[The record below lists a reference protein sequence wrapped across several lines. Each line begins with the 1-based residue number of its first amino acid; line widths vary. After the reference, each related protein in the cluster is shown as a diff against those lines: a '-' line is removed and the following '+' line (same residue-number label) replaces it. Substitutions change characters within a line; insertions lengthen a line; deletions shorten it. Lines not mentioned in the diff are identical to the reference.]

1 MLCVLIADKM
11 RRIKIKKIYTELIKL
26 KTFNDRFNYL
36 MLKGSVG
43 IETFGHARHL
53 NQMLYSSR
61 KWKRVRDEVII
72 RDEGCDLGIFD
83 REIFGK
89 IVVHHINPI
98 TMEDIENEA
107 YVIFDLE
114 NLICTTPRTHNA
126 IHFGD
131 ESLLIKIPEERTKND
146 TIPWR

>member
-1 MLCVLIADKM
+1 MTIFKS
-11 RRIKIKKIYTELIKL
+11 YSSLIKL

-36 MLKGSVG
+36 MLKGKVG
-43 IETFGHARHL
+43 IETFGHDRYL

-61 KWKRVRDEVII
+61 KWKRLRDEIIVRDN
-72 RDEGCDLGIFD
+72 GCDLGIEDRLIFD
-83 REIFGK
+83 K
-89 IVVHHINPI
+89 IIIHHINPLTI
-98 TMEDIENEA
+98 LEIENEDPI
-107 YVIFDLE
+107 VFDPE

-131 ESLLIKIPEERTKND
+131 ASLLIKLPEERKKND